1 MFMFSIKTKVFLYR
15 KILEYVEMNGHPL
28 IPPKPPDDDIGDRF
42 DRARDIFSLSK
53 EEYREK
59 MEEWL
64 KDLVKGVPAFQTV
77 AEIVKS
83 QYEEFKAYAITAGV
97 IKSERH
103 MIVELSSSL
112 ENLPVFVKPIY
123 YDEFEEE
130 YLYRI
135 FVPATPEILD
145 RYGRD
150 PGKIDNIAKDTL
162 DVIKYVFGNIDQ
174 EYRNNLKY
182 IRLNLKDPHPKM
194 VLFGRYGFWTEWIV
208 SMKCLDDF
216 WSRYIVDLVFAE
228 KLPFYATGDREQ
240 TILLSDKPHVD
251 QLEDVKNK
259 MVEHAERIHSVGIIE
274 EEIPLSYAWLVQHA
288 LLQDL
293 KTEEEIRDHLKS
305 KAPMLGSHIPQVI
318 IADQKPELDNVQ
330 KILDQPT
337 VIRYP
342 FKYEDIKELS
352 EECILK
358 RGDV

>member
-1 MFMFSIKTKVFLYR
+1 MVL
-15 KILEYVEMNGHPL
+15 PL
-28 IPPKPPDDDIGDRF
+28 IPPKPLDYDMGDRF

-64 KDLVKGVPAFQTV
+64 KDLVKGVPAFKTV

-123 YDEFEEE
+123 YDEFEEG

-135 FVPATPEILD
+135 FVPATSEILD

-150 PGKIDNIAKDTL
+150 PRKIDNIAKDTL
-162 DVIKYVFGNIDQ
+162 DVIKYVFDDINQ

-182 IRLNLKDPHPKM
+182 IKLNLKDPHPKM
-194 VLFGRYGFWTEWIV
+194 VLFGRHGFWTEWIV

-318 IADQKPELDNVQ
+318 IADQKPELDTVQ

-342 FKYEDIKELS
+342 FKYGDIKELS